1 MKTTIDSEG
10 RIELGAELQTQLGVK
25 PGDEVVLENQ
35 DGLWVIHPASVPL
48 GLFWKNNVL
57 VHNGV
62 CDRPVEQLVGEFRE
76 ERLLDLSRGSS
87 R

>member
-10 RIELGAELQTQLGVK
+10 RIQLGAELQTQLGVK

-35 DGLWVIHPASVPL
+35 DGLWVIHPVGVPFGL
-48 GLFWKNNVL
+48 GWKSNVL

-62 CDRPVEQLVGEFRE
+62 CDRPVDQFVGEFRE
-76 ERLLDLSRGSS
+76 ERLHDLSRGSS